1 MYRFACYLTLA
12 ISITV
17 MFGCSYCCGPYDD
30 DFNSF
35 GGIMPQERLTW
46 KFFRNGSDS
55 PKIETVDEFRAII
68 DRWLADPKSYA
79 KAKKAFLDLR
89 YVEDP
94 TRVIEELVELANEVA
109 GLKLQ
114 RQKFP
119 PEEPAT
125 THPFFE
131 I

>member
-1 MYRFACYLTLA
+1 
-12 ISITV
+12 
-17 MFGCSYCCGPYDD
+17 
-30 DFNSF
+30 
-35 GGIMPQERLTW
+35 MPQERLTW